1 MSASGFLFDENLSP
15 AIAAQLRRHAPE
27 IPVLAVGQM
36 GAPARGTLD
45 PQILCWIEEHDYLLV
60 TNNRT
65 SMPGHLRD
73 HLADGRHIP
82 GILITPY
89 PLNIGTLIE
98 VLLLVW
104 GASLPD
110 EYRDQ
115 ITHLSLGH

>member
-15 AIAAQLRRHAPE
+15 AIAAQLRRHAPA
-27 IPVLAVGQM
+27 IPILAVGQM

-45 PQILCWIEEHDYLLV
+45 PQILCWIEEHNCLLV

-115 ITHLSLGH
+115 ITHLSFGR